1 MSAQLLE
8 HPPGVRVQ
16 PSRFRPRFH
25 WELLV
30 CGCRHHA
37 LVGLDAE
44 CIKAG
49 DELIVFERDGIRWH
63 RCLRCDSWVPLNPPK
78 QPTRLWLPD
87 REQIELPLRGKP
99 LRDKIV
105 LRAIAVNRALH
116 WFFLT
121 LIGLAI
127 LVFSANRADMR
138 DTAMKIFSDLSGSA
152 TNNEPTDGILG
163 KLSGL
168 FDVNTHR
175 LHVFAL
181 IAIIYGSVEGLE
193 AVGLWFCKRWAECL
207 TFWVTVSLL
216 PLEIYELSHHV
227 SPFKVAAFIIN
238 IAVVAYLLY
247 AKRLFGFRGGVAA
260 DEALKARDVGWQALE
275 RSTPAKLQT

>member
-1 MSAQLLE
+1 
-8 HPPGVRVQ
+8 
-16 PSRFRPRFH
+16 
-25 WELLV
+25 
-30 CGCRHHA
+30 
-37 LVGLDAE
+37 
-44 CIKAG
+44 
-49 DELIVFERDGIRWH
+49 
-63 RCLRCDSWVPLNPPK
+63 
-78 QPTRLWLPD
+78 
-87 REQIELPLRGKP
+87 LPLRGKP